1 MIEEY
6 IVPVIAVIGALQ
18 IAVSHIAPHT
28 KTELD
33 DKAAGWLKTIHS
45 LFQKIA
51 GNYGNAKNEKV
62 NKDAK

>member
-6 IVPVIAVIGALQ
+6 VIPAIAVIGALQ

-28 KTELD
+28 KNEID
-33 DKAAGWLKTIHS
+33 DKAASWLKTLHG
-45 LFQKIA
+45 LFQKVA
-51 GNYGNAKNEKV
+51 GNYGNAKNEKA